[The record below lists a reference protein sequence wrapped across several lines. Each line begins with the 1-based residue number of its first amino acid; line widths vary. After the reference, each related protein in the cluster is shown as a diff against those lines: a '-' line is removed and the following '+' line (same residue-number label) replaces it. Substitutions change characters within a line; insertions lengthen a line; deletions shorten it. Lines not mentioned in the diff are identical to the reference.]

1 MKRLAIFLFIS
12 STTLSFAQTENEI
25 YVGSNES
32 QQLAVVCIPNPT
44 TDLLLVK
51 SETEIKAITCFNSSG
66 QEIRVTK
73 LPNNCLSLE
82 ELPTG
87 WVFVVVEG
95 VDGKVA
101 KKQIYKL

>member
-1 MKRLAIFLFIS
+1 MKRLAFLLFICA
-12 STTLSFAQTENEI
+12 STSSFAQTENEI
-25 YVGSNES
+25 YVGATES

-51 SETEIKAITCFNSSG
+51 SETEIKTITCFNSAG
-66 QEIRVTK
+66 QEVRVTK

-82 ELPTG
+82 ELPSG
-87 WVFVVVEG
+87 WVFVIVEG